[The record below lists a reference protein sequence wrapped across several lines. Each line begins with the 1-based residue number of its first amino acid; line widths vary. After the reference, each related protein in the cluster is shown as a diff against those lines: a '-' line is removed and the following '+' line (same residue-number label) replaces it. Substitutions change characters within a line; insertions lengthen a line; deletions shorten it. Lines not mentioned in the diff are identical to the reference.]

1 MNTDKQ
7 QQEIWNEIGARED
20 WQLFIKGDMTRGWL
34 EKERY
39 ETSGKVDV
47 KEILDKLDEM
57 KISLRGKRVL
67 EIGCG
72 GGRMTR
78 GFKGEGVLIDGID
91 ISKSLVKKLNN
102 LDKKIKTFTGYNLKL
117 VPNNYYD
124 AIISFMT
131 FQHCNKESVVR
142 YFREGLDKLKD
153 GGYFVFQLPV
163 RGEVK
168 EIGTPFIDYT
178 RGYINETY
186 LLDGIRLRHW
196 DFTELEE
203 LKEGYKEIG
212 RFTAFGDAS
221 VFIFQKE

>member
-20 WQLFIKGDMTRGWL
+20 WQLFIKGDMTQGWL

-153 GGYFVFQLPV
+153 GGYFIFQLPV
-163 RGEVK
+163 KSEAS
-168 EIGTPFIDYT
+168 EIETPFLDYT

-186 LLDGIRLRHW
+186 LFKGIKLKHW
-196 DFTELEE
+196 DFSELEE
-203 LKEGYKEIG
+203 LKDGYKKVGE
-212 RFTAFGDAS
+212 FTAFINAS
-221 VFIFQKE
+221 VFVFQKE